1 MTKLLI
7 MMLFIS
13 LTEIYTGIVFI
24 GFMNDAAWAK
34 RGPVLDAI
42 DAVVNIIYEINTI
55 LITWIVGF

>member
-1 MTKLLI
+1 